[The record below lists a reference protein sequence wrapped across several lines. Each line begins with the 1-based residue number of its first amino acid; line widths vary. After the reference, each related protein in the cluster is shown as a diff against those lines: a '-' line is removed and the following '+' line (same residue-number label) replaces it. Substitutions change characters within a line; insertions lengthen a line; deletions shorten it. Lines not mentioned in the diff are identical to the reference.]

1 MSKWFALVLFLVVAA
16 CKEKV
21 HSPQQTALAL
31 PAHFP
36 NPVYSFQDNPLSEE
50 GIALGKRLFYDPILS
65 SDSTIACASCH
76 HLELA
81 FSDGGK
87 KFSTGVNG
95 KQGRRNAPG
104 IFNVLWH
111 PHFMADGGVNHL
123 EVMPLAPITDTLE
136 MNEKISTV
144 NQKIQRSK
152 FYPAL
157 FKTAFGSDS
166 ITTRK
171 VMLALA
177 QFMGSIISA
186 DAKYDQVKTGKAKF
200 TPEEEQGE
208 KLFMQQCSGCH
219 GGVLLTDFSF
229 RNNGLSSDFSDL
241 GRARVTDAESDKG
254 KFKVPSLR
262 NVDLTAPYMHD
273 GRFASL
279 SEVLNHYRSPMKQS
293 ATLDKEQLSKISL
306 SESESKAVISFLH
319 TLTDSGFIRNRAFLP

>member
-1 MSKWFALVLFLVVAA
+1 MSKWCALVLFLVVTA
-16 CKEKV
+16 CEQKV
-21 HSPQQTALAL
+21 QSPQQITLAL

-36 NPVYSFQDNPLSEE
+36 SPVYSFQDNPPTSE
-50 GIALGKRLFYDPILS
+50 GVALGKQLFYDPLLS
-65 SDSTIACASCH
+65 SDSSIACASCH

-136 MNEKISTV
+136 MNEKISSV

-166 ITTRK
+166 VTTRK

-186 DAKYDQVKTGKAKF
+186 DARYDQVKAGKAKF
-200 TPEEEQGE
+200 TQQEEQGE

-219 GGVLLTDFSF
+219 SGVLFTDFSF
-229 RNNGLSSDFSDL
+229 RSNGLSSDFSDL
-241 GRARVTDAESDKG
+241 GRARVTSDESDKG

-262 NVDLTAPYMHD
+262 NVALTAPYMHD

-279 SEVLNHYRSPMKQS
+279 SEVLNHYRNPMKQS
-293 ATLDKEQLSKISL
+293 ATLDKEQLSKINL
-306 SESESKAVISFLH
+306 SDKESKAVIAFLH

>member
-1 MSKWFALVLFLVVAA
+1 MSKWSALILFLVFTA
-16 CKEKV
+16 CEEKV
-21 HSPQQTALAL
+21 HSPQQIALEL

-36 NPVYSFQDNPLSEE
+36 KPVYSFQGNPLSSE
-50 GIALGKRLFYDPILS
+50 GIALGKRLFYDPLLS
-65 SDSTIACASCH
+65 SDSTIACATCH

-87 KFSTGVNG
+87 MFSTGVNR

-157 FKTAFGSDS
+157 FKKAFGSDS

-186 DAKYDQVKTGKAKF
+186 DARYDQVKAGKTKF
-200 TPEEEQGE
+200 TQEEARGE
-208 KLFMQQCSGCH
+208 KLFIQQCSGCH
-219 GGVLLTDFSF
+219 AGVLFTDFSF
-229 RNNGLSSDFSDL
+229 RNNGLSTDFSDL
-241 GRARVTDAESDKG
+241 GRARVTGNKSDEG

-262 NVDLTAPYMHD
+262 NVALTAPYMHD

-279 SEVLNHYRSPMKQS
+279 SEVLNHYRNPMKQS
-293 ATLDKEQLSKISL
+293 ATLDKEQLSKINL
-306 SESESKAVISFLH
+306 SDKESEAVIAFLH
-319 TLTDSGFIRNRAFLP
+319 TLTDSGFIRNPAFLP